1 MLMSPKKKIA
11 TLIMDKIGESEEEH
25 PEFVQEVGEVV
36 EEKPVP
42 EIEEDDS
49 IAVEAAAED
58 IIEAMEAKDPQML
71 VEAMKAMMELLK
83 VEE

>member
-11 TLIMDKIGESEEEH
+11 TIILGNVGESEEDH
-25 PEFVQEVGEVV
+25 PDFVQEIGEVI
-36 EEKPVP
+36 EEAVPV
-42 EIEEDDS
+42 IEEDAS
-49 IAVEAAAED
+49 IPLEAAAED
-58 IIEAMEAKDPQML
+58 VIEAMKSENPQML